1 MHMKTILAT
10 IFLLVFLT
18 PVTLIAQQTTSQ
30 DSLLYR
36 LTGNWILQGTIAGN
50 EITHDINTQWVLDHK
65 FVQLKEVARK
75 QFNTLT
81 DE

>member
-30 DSLLYR
+30 DSLLDR

-50 EITHDINTQWVLDHK
+50 EITHDINTQWVLDHQY
-65 FVQLKEVARK
+65 VQLKEVARK
-75 QFNTLT
+75 QVNTLT

>member
-30 DSLLYR
+30 DSLLDR
-36 LTGNWILQGTIAGN
+36 LTGNWILQWTIAGN
-50 EITHDINTQWVLDHK
+50 EITHDINTQWVLDHQY
-65 FVQLKEVARK
+65 VQLKEVARK
-75 QFNTLT
+75 QVNTLT